1 MRTLWQD
8 LRYVARMLFKH
19 KGFTFVTALVLSLG
33 IGANTAIFSVVNA
46 VLLRPLPYK
55 NAERL
60 VALYSVNTGNAEANL
75 TDRPPLSYPD
85 FRDYKEQTQTLQ
97 YVAAYR
103 QIGTSL
109 VSSGGDEPERVLGAD
124 VSAEL
129 FPMLGVEPLIG
140 RVFTP
145 EEDKAGAP
153 SVVVLG
159 YGLWQRR
166 FGGDK
171 AVIGREIKLGTRN
184 VTVIGVM
191 PPDFKFPIQAERAD
205 FFDPFTAE
213 TARISPASL
222 ESRDSRFNT
231 IVASLKPG
239 ATLQQ
244 AQAEIDAIARRLEAQ
259 YPAMN
264 TGWRVRLVPLGED
277 VTGDVR
283 PALLVLLGAVLFVLL
298 ITCANVANMLL
309 AKASARQKEMAI
321 RTALGASRARIVRQ
335 LLTESLVLSLIGGAL
350 GLLLALWGVDLLV
363 AASPAS
369 LPRVNEINV
378 DNHVLAFTLIVSVI
392 TGIIFGIAP
401 ALASSKLDLN
411 EALKEGG
418 RSETQGAQRNRV
430 RSLLVVSEVALSLVL
445 LIGAGLLIKSFLRL
459 LNTDTGYKTARVLS
473 VTLPVSKTKYP
484 QPEQQVAYVREII
497 DRTRTLPGVEATA
510 ATTLLPLGLRDIFN
524 VFDIEGRPPAPPE
537 AKTAARNCSIT
548 PDYFR
553 VMNIPMR
560 RGRIFTER
568 DTKDALPVII
578 INEAFASRFFPSED
592 PVGHRIILRD
602 ERDQPSPP
610 REIVGVVGNIKHE
623 SLDEKE
629 QPEYYVPF
637 YQTPDRQMDLVVR
650 SATNDPAAMTFAV
663 RSAIKSID
671 KDQLIWEVKT
681 MDERVAESVAPRRF
695 QMLLLGI
702 FAALALL
709 LASIG
714 IYGVMSYLATQR
726 THEIGIRIAL
736 GAQRSDVLR
745 LIVGQGM
752 RLALIGVGIG
762 LVCAFA
768 VTRLMQSL
776 LYGVS
781 ATDPIVF
788 AGVALVLT
796 IVALLACYIP
806 ARRAAKVDPVIA
818 LRHE

>member
-1 MRTLWQD
+1 MRILWQD
-8 LRYVARMLFKH
+8 LRYGARTLVKH
-19 KGFTFVTALVLSLG
+19 PGFTAVVVLALALG

-60 VALYSVNTGNAEANL
+60 VSLYSQNTSNAEANL

-85 FRDYKEQTQTLQ
+85 FRDYKEQAQTLQ

-109 VSSGGDEPERVLGAD
+109 VSGGDEPARVLGAD

-153 SVVVLG
+153 PVIVLG

-171 AVIGREIKLGTRN
+171 TIIGREIKLGVRS

-191 PPDFKFPIQAERAD
+191 PPGFKFPVQTERAD
-205 FFDPFTAE
+205 FFDSFTAE
-213 TARISPASL
+213 TARVSAASL

-239 ATLQQ
+239 VTLQQ
-244 AQAEIDAIARRLEAQ
+244 AQAEIDTIARRLAQQ
-259 YPAMN
+259 YPATN
-264 TGWRVRLVPLGED
+264 TGWHARLISLHED
-277 VTGDVR
+277 VTGDIR
-283 PALLVLLGAVLFVLL
+283 PALFVLLGAVLFVLL
-298 ITCANVANMLL
+298 ITCANVANLLL
-309 AKASARQKEMAI
+309 ARASARQTEMAI
-321 RTALGASRARIVRQ
+321 RTALGASRSRILRQ
-335 LLTESLVLSLIGGAL
+335 LLTESLLLALMGGAL

-369 LPRVNEINV
+369 LPRVTEINV
-378 DNHVLAFTLIVSVI
+378 DNRVLAFTFIVSAF
-392 TGIIFGIAP
+392 TGIIFGLFP

-411 EALKEGG
+411 ESLKEGG
-418 RSETQGAQRNRV
+418 RSSMEGARRNRV
-430 RSLLVVSEVALSLVL
+430 RSLLVVSEIALSLVL

-459 LNTDTGYKTARVLS
+459 LDTDPGYTTARVLS
-473 VTLPVSKTKYP
+473 VTLPLSRAKYP
-484 QPEQQVAYVREII
+484 QPEQQIAYVQELIN
-497 DRTRTLPGVEATA
+497 RTRALPGVEVIGATN
-510 ATTLLPLGLRDIFN
+510 LLPLGLRDTFN
-524 VFDIEGRPPAPPE
+524 TFNIEGRPPAPPE
-537 AKTAARNCSIT
+537 ARTAARNYSIT

-553 VMNIPMR
+553 VMSIPVR
-560 RGRIFTER
+560 RGRAFTER
-568 DTKDALPVII
+568 DVQNAPPVIV
-578 INEAFASRFFPSED
+578 INEAFARRFFPNEEAR
-592 PVGHRIILRD
+592 GKRIILED
-602 ERDQPSPP
+602 EKGEPLPP
-610 REIVGVVGNIKHE
+610 REIIGIVGNVRHE

-637 YQTPDRQMDLVVR
+637 FQTPDRQMDLVVR
-650 SATNDPAAMTFAV
+650 SAASNPAALAFAV
-663 RSAIKSID
+663 RGAIKSID
-671 KDQLIWEVKT
+671 KDQLIWEAKT

-695 QMLLLGI
+695 QMLLLGL

-714 IYGVMSYLATQR
+714 IYGVMNFTVTQR
-726 THEIGIRIAL
+726 THEIGIRMAL
-736 GAQRSDVLR
+736 GAQARDVLR
-745 LIVGQGM
+745 LVIGQGM
-752 RLALIGVGIG
+752 RLALIGVSAG
-762 LVCAFA
+762 LISAVA
-768 VTRLMQSL
+768 VTRLMASL

-781 ATDPIVF
+781 AIDPAVF
-788 AGVALVLT
+788 AGVSLLLT
-796 IVALLACYIP
+796 AVTLLACYIP
-806 ARRAAKVDPVIA
+806 ARRAMKVDPMIA

>member
-1 MRTLWQD
+1 MRILWQD
-8 LRYVARMLFKH
+8 MRYGARTLVKH
-19 KGFTFVTALVLSLG
+19 PGFTAVVVLALALG

-60 VALYSVNTGNAEANL
+60 VSLYSQNTSNAEANL

-85 FRDYKEQTQTLQ
+85 FRDYKEQAQTLQ

-109 VSSGGDEPERVLGAD
+109 VSGGDEPARVLGAD

-153 SVVVLG
+153 PLIVLG

-171 AVIGREIKLGTRN
+171 TIIGREIKLSARS

-191 PPDFKFPIQAERAD
+191 PPGFKFPVQAEEMD
-205 FFDPFTAE
+205 FFDPFTAV
-213 TARISPASL
+213 TARASVASL

-239 ATLQQ
+239 VTLQQ
-244 AQAEIDAIARRLEAQ
+244 AQAEIDTIARQLAQQ
-259 YPAMN
+259 YPATN
-264 TGWRVRLVPLGED
+264 TGWHARLISLHED
-277 VTGDVR
+277 VVGDIR
-283 PALLVLLGAVLFVLL
+283 PALFVLLGAVLFVLL
-298 ITCANVANMLL
+298 ITCANVANLLL
-309 AKASARQKEMAI
+309 ARASARHKEMAI
-321 RTALGASRARIVRQ
+321 RTALGASRSRILRQ
-335 LLTESLVLSLIGGAL
+335 LLTESLLLALMGGVL
-350 GLLLALWGVDLLV
+350 GLLLALWGVDVLV

-369 LPRVNEINV
+369 LPRATEISV
-378 DNHVLAFTLIVSVI
+378 DNRVLAFTLIVSAF
-392 TGIIFGIAP
+392 TGIIFGLFP

-411 EALKEGG
+411 ESLKEGG
-418 RSETQGAQRNRV
+418 RSSMEGARRNRV
-430 RSLLVVSEVALSLVL
+430 RSLLVVSEIALSLVL

-459 LNTDTGYKTARVLS
+459 LDTDPGYTTARVLS
-473 VTLPVSKTKYP
+473 VTLPLSRAKYP
-484 QPEQQVAYVREII
+484 QPEQQIAYVQELIN
-497 DRTRTLPGVEATA
+497 RTRALPGIEAIG
-510 ATTLLPLGLRDIFN
+510 ATNLLPLGLRDTFN
-524 VFDIEGRPPAPPE
+524 TFNIEGRPPAPPE
-537 AKTAARNCSIT
+537 SRTAARNYSIT

-553 VMNIPMR
+553 VMNIPVR
-560 RGRIFTER
+560 RGRAFTER
-568 DTKDALPVII
+568 DVQNAPPVIV
-578 INEAFASRFFPSED
+578 INEAFARRFFPNEEAR
-592 PVGHRIILRD
+592 GKRIILED
-602 ERDQPSPP
+602 EKGEPLPP
-610 REIVGVVGNIKHE
+610 REIVGIVGNVRHE

-637 YQTPDRQMDLVVR
+637 FQTPDRQMDLVVR
-650 SATNDPAAMTFAV
+650 SAASNPAALAFAV
-663 RSAIKSID
+663 RGAIKSID
-671 KDQLIWEVKT
+671 KDQLIWEAKT

-695 QMLLLGI
+695 QMLLLGL

-714 IYGVMSYLATQR
+714 IYGVMNFTVTQR
-726 THEIGIRIAL
+726 THEIGIRMAL
-736 GAQRSDVLR
+736 GAQARDVLR
-745 LIVGQGM
+745 LVIGQGM
-752 RLALIGVGIG
+752 RLALIGVSAG
-762 LVCAFA
+762 LISAVA
-768 VTRLMQSL
+768 VTRLMASL

-781 ATDPIVF
+781 AVDPAVF
-788 AGVALVLT
+788 VGVSLLLT
-796 IVALLACYIP
+796 AVTLLACYIP
-806 ARRAAKVDPVIA
+806 ARRAMKVDPMIA